1 MVYDNYVLVDGQG
14 IVRYT
19 SVNEVF
25 TGTGRFNDPHLRAA
39 IRQGLL
45 ALPVASGTWSQVK
58 ELYRRSAR

>member
-1 MVYDNYVLVDGQG
+1 VDAQG

-39 IRQGLL
+39 IQQALL
-45 ALPVASGTWSQVK
+45 TLPVTSSTWSQVK
-58 ELYRRSAR
+58 ALYRARP